1 MAYKQPYKSAILRVD
16 PPDDKID
23 IYSKKNKSR
32 GRKIDETKDKIFQ
45 TEKGGLNRS
54 EMREIA
60 NTGFGSP
67 KPSYQIE
74 KRKEK
79 DPVTGFINTSYDKV
93 GYDKIGVNEEYAQS
107 SYSGS
112 KELSRERL
120 SPKEVRNYITSK
132 SKVGADGSVVKGK
145 SGFRQM
151 REEVKETRPSYRGK
165 GTSKKKKAKWKGID
179 GKKNQIKNKYGR
191 GRFRKP
197 EEEGKGL
204 EKGIGASKKTHT
216 QGGFCSAAGGEN
228 CTKPGY

>member
-32 GRKIDETKDKIFQ
+32 GRKIAETKSETFKTDKGDL
-45 TEKGGLNRS
+45 TRD
-54 EMREIA
+54 EMKQLA
-60 NTGFGSP
+60 NTGFKSS

-79 DPVTGFINTSYDKV
+79 DPVTGFINTSYNKV
-93 GYDKIGVNEEYAQS
+93 GYNKIGVDEKYAQS

-120 SPKEVRNYITSK
+120 SPKEIRNYITAK

-145 SGFRQM
+145 SSFRQM
-151 REEVKETRPSYRGK
+151 RDDIKEARPSFKGK
-165 GTSKKKKAKWKGID
+165 GVSKKKKEQWSGID
-179 GKKNQIKNKYGR
+179 GKKNTIKNKYGR
-191 GRFRKP
+191 GRFKMQ
-197 EEEGKGL
+197 ELEGKGL
-204 EKGIGASKKTHT
+204 EKGIGKSPDTKSN
-216 QGGFCSAAGGEN
+216 QSFCTATGN
-228 CTKPGY
+228 CT

>member
-1 MAYKQPYKSAILRVD
+1 MAYNQPYSSPLTAIN
-16 PPDDKID
+16 PF
-23 IYSKKNKSR
+23 KNKNKTR
-32 GRKIDETKDKIFQ
+32 GRKIAETKSKTFKTDKGDL
-45 TEKGGLNRS
+45 TRD
-54 EMREIA
+54 EMRKVA
-60 NTGFGSP
+60 NTGFGSS

-74 KRKEK
+74 AVDKAK
-79 DPVTGFINTSYDKV
+79 GIYDRV
-93 GYDKIGVNEEYAQS
+93 GYDKIGVDEGYAQS

-120 SPKEVRNYITSK
+120 SRKEVRNYMTAK
-132 SKVGADGSVVKGK
+132 TKVGADGSAIKGK
-145 SGFRQM
+145 SAFSQM
-151 REEVKETRPSYRGK
+151 RDDIKETRPSFKGK
-165 GTSKKKKAKWKGID
+165 GVSKRKKAKWDGID

-197 EEEGKGL
+197 ELEGKGL

>member
-1 MAYKQPYKSAILRVD
+1 MAYKQPYNSAILRVD

-60 NTGFGSP
+60 NTGFSSP
-67 KPSYQIE
+67 KTSYQIE
-74 KRKEK
+74 AVDKARG
-79 DPVTGFINTSYDKV
+79 VYDRV
-93 GYDKIGVNEEYAQS
+93 GYDKIGVDEEYAPS
-107 SYSGS
+107 SISGS
-112 KELSRERL
+112 KELSRDRL
-120 SPKEVRNYITSK
+120 SRKETRKYITAK

-151 REEVKETRPSYRGK
+151 HEEVKETRPSYRGK

-204 EKGIGASKKTHT
+204 EKGIGKSPKAGSN
-216 QGGFCSAAGGEN
+216 QSFCTATGN
-228 CTKPGY
+228 CT

>member
-1 MAYKQPYKSAILRVD
+1 MAYKQPYKSPTL
-16 PPDDKID
+16 KID
-23 IYSKKNKSR
+23 FFNKKSR
-32 GRKIDETKDKIFQ
+32 GRKIAETKNETFKTDKGDL
-45 TEKGGLNRS
+45 TRD
-54 EMREIA
+54 EMRKIA
-60 NTGFGSP
+60 NTGYGSS

-74 KRKEK
+74 IIKEE
-79 DPVTGFINTSYDKV
+79 DPATGLTHTSYDKV
-93 GYDKIGVNEEYAQS
+93 GYNKIGVDEKYAQS

-120 SPKEVRNYITSK
+120 SPKEIRNYITAK

-151 REEVKETRPSYRGK
+151 RDEIKEARPYYRGK
-165 GTSKKKKAKWKGID
+165 DVSKKKKEQWSGID
-179 GKKNQIKNKYGR
+179 GKRNTIKNKYGR

-197 EEEGKGL
+197 ELEGKGL

-216 QGGFCSAAGGEN
+216 QGGFCGATGSEN